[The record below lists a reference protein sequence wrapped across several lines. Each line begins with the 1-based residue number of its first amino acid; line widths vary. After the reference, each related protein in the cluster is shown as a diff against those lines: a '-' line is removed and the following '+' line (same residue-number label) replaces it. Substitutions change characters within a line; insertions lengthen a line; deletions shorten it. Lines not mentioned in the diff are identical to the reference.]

1 MTDDANIPGQV
12 EGDEQ
17 NEDAAEEEAPAED
30 VEMMDEPATED
41 AEEEEAID
49 DMWF

>member
-17 NEDAAEEEAPAED
+17 NEDVTEEEAPAED

-49 DMWF
+49 DM